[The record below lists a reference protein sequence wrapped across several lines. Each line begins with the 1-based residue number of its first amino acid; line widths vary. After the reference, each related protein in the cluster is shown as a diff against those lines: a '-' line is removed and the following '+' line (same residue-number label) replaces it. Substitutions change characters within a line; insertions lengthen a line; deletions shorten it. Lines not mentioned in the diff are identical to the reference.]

1 MKDSVYRAPKGTR
14 DLVWPDSERRRSF
27 IDLFAKIVSRS
38 GYAEIVP
45 PMFEH
50 IEVFQRLGDG
60 TDVVRKEMYNFEDK
74 GGRNIALRPEQTASI
89 VRSYA
94 EHRPSLPWKVWYA
107 GPNFRYERAQKGR
120 FRQFDQVGVEALGAD
135 DPYLDVEVIA
145 IAWRF
150 YEALGLKQVNL
161 LLNSVGT
168 IQDRTRYVEA
178 LRGYLEKRKG
188 DLSTEMQETLV
199 SNPLRVL
206 DSKRTEDIEVVSEA
220 PSILEHLSVEANSH
234 FNKVQE
240 GLQKLKIPYS
250 VTPNLVRGLDYYVQ
264 TTFEFTTKSIDA
276 AQDAIGGGG
285 RYDGLAAEMGA
296 PETPG
301 VGFALGLDRTLMA
314 CEAEKTFIGQEQLLQ
329 IYVVD
334 TTGGENSL
342 IITDQLRQKGFKVD
356 RSFGDRS
363 MKAQMKAADKSG
375 AKIALI
381 IGEDEVEKGVVTI
394 RDLRGEEG
402 QEEIASDS
410 IIANLEKRLG

>member
-27 IDLFAKIVSRS
+27 IDLFAEIVSS
-38 GYAEIVP
+38 AGYAEIVL

-50 IEVFQRLGDG
+50 VEVFQRLGDG
-60 TDVVRKEMYNFEDK
+60 TDVVRKEMYDFEDK

-89 VRSYA
+89 VRAYA

-120 FRQFDQVGVEALGAD
+120 FRQFDQVGIEALGAD

-161 LLNSVGT
+161 SLNSVGT
-168 IQDRTRYVEA
+168 LQDRIVYIEA
-178 LRGYLEKRKG
+178 LSEYLEKQKG
-188 DLSTEMQETLV
+188 FLSTEAQETLS

-206 DSKRTEDIEVVSEA
+206 DSKRAEDIEVVSQA
-220 PSILEHLSVEANSH
+220 PSILEHLSEEASNHFSKVE
-234 FNKVQE
+234 E
-240 GLQKLKIPYS
+240 GLKKLEIPYL
-250 VTPNLVRGLDYYVQ
+250 VQPNLVRGLDYYVQ
-264 TTFEFTTKSIDA
+264 TTFEFSTESIDA
-276 AQDAIGGGG
+276 AQVAIGGGG
-285 RYDGLAAEMGA
+285 RYVGLAAEMGA
-296 PETPG
+296 PATPG

-314 CEAEKTFIGQEQLLQ
+314 CEAEKTFIGPEQLLQ
-329 IYVVD
+329 VYVID

-342 IITDQLRQKGFKVD
+342 VITDQLRQNGFKVD

-381 IGEDEVEKGVVTI
+381 VGEDEVEKGVVTI

-402 QEEIASDS
+402 QEEVASDS
-410 IIANLEKRLG
+410 IIANLEKRL

>member
-27 IDLFAKIVSRS
+27 IDLFAEIVSS
-38 GYAEIVP
+38 AGYAEIVL

-50 IEVFQRLGDG
+50 VEVFQRLGDG
-60 TDVVRKEMYNFEDK
+60 TDVVRKEMYDFEDK

-89 VRSYA
+89 VRAYA
-94 EHRPSLPWKVWYA
+94 EHRPSLPWKVWYS

-120 FRQFDQVGVEALGAD
+120 FRQFDQVGIEALGAD

-161 LLNSVGT
+161 SLNSVGT
-168 IQDRTRYVEA
+168 LQDRIVYIEA
-178 LRGYLEKRKG
+178 LSEYLEKQKG
-188 DLSTEMQETLV
+188 FLSTEAQETLS

-206 DSKRTEDIEVVSEA
+206 DSKRAEDIEVVSQA
-220 PSILEHLSVEANSH
+220 PSILEHLSEEANNH
-234 FNKVQE
+234 FSKVEE
-240 GLQKLKIPYS
+240 GLKKLEIPYL
-250 VTPNLVRGLDYYVQ
+250 VQPNLVRGLDYYVQ
-264 TTFEFTTKSIDA
+264 TTFEFSTESIDA

-296 PETPG
+296 PATPG

-314 CEAEKTFIGQEQLLQ
+314 CEAEKTFIGPEQLLQ
-329 IYVVD
+329 VYVID

-342 IITDQLRQKGFKVD
+342 LITDQLRQNGFKVD

-381 IGEDEVEKGVVTI
+381 VGEDEVEKGVVTI

-410 IIANLEKRLG
+410 IIANLEKRL

>member
-27 IDLFAKIVSRS
+27 IDLFAEIVSS
-38 GYAEIVP
+38 AGYAEIVL

-50 IEVFQRLGDG
+50 VEVFQRLGDG
-60 TDVVRKEMYNFEDK
+60 TDVVRKEMYDFEDK

-89 VRSYA
+89 VRAYA

-120 FRQFDQVGVEALGAD
+120 FRQFDQVGIEALGAD

-161 LLNSVGT
+161 SLNSVGT
-168 IQDRTRYVEA
+168 LQDRIVYIEA
-178 LRGYLEKRKG
+178 LSEYLEKQKG
-188 DLSTEMQETLV
+188 FLSTEAQETLS

-206 DSKRTEDIEVVSEA
+206 DSKRAEDIEVVSQA
-220 PSILEHLSVEANSH
+220 PSILEHLSEEASNHFSKVE
-234 FNKVQE
+234 E
-240 GLQKLKIPYS
+240 GLKKLEIPYL
-250 VTPNLVRGLDYYVQ
+250 VQPNLVRGLDYYVQ
-264 TTFEFTTKSIDA
+264 TTFEFSTESIDA

-296 PETPG
+296 PATPG

-314 CEAEKTFIGQEQLLQ
+314 CEAEKTFIGPEQLLQ
-329 IYVVD
+329 VYVID

-342 IITDQLRQKGFKVD
+342 VITDQLRQNGFKVD

-381 IGEDEVEKGVVTI
+381 VGEDEVEKGVVTI

-410 IIANLEKRLG
+410 IIANLEKRL

>member
-27 IDLFAKIVSRS
+27 IDLFAGIASS
-38 GYAEIVP
+38 AGYAEIVP

-60 TDVVRKEMYNFEDK
+60 TDVVRKEMYDFEDK

-94 EHRPSLPWKVWYA
+94 EHRPPLPWKVWYA

-120 FRQFDQVGVEALGAD
+120 FRQFDQVGVEALGTD

-145 IAWRF
+145 VAWRF

-168 IQDRTRYVEA
+168 TQDRTRHVEA
-178 LRGYLEKRKG
+178 LREYFEKRKD
-188 DLSTEMQETLV
+188 DLSTETQETLV

-206 DSKRTEDIEVVSEA
+206 DSKRAEDIEVISEA
-220 PSILEHLSVEANSH
+220 PSILEHLSDQATSH
-234 FNKVQE
+234 FDKVQE
-240 GLQKLKIPYS
+240 GLQKLEIPYS

-314 CEAEKTFIGQEQLLQ
+314 CEAEKTFIGPEQLLQ

-342 IITDQLRQKGFKVD
+342 VITDQLRQKGFKVD

>member
-27 IDLFAKIVSRS
+27 IDLFAEIVSS
-38 GYAEIVP
+38 AGYAEIVL

-50 IEVFQRLGDG
+50 VEVFQRLGDG
-60 TDVVRKEMYNFEDK
+60 TDVVRKEMYDFEDK

-89 VRSYA
+89 VRAYA

-120 FRQFDQVGVEALGAD
+120 FRQFDQVGIEALGAD

-161 LLNSVGT
+161 SLNSVGT
-168 IQDRTRYVEA
+168 LQDRIIYIEA
-178 LRGYLEKRKG
+178 LSEYLEKQKG
-188 DLSTEMQETLV
+188 FLSTEAQETLS

-206 DSKRTEDIEVVSEA
+206 DSKRVEDIEVVSQA
-220 PSILEHLSVEANSH
+220 PSILEHLSEEASNHFSKVE
-234 FNKVQE
+234 E
-240 GLQKLKIPYS
+240 GLKKLEIPYL
-250 VTPNLVRGLDYYVQ
+250 VQPNLVRGLDYYVQ
-264 TTFEFTTKSIDA
+264 TTFEFSTESIDA

-296 PETPG
+296 PATPG

-314 CEAEKTFIGQEQLLQ
+314 CEAEKTFIGPEQLLQ
-329 IYVVD
+329 VYVID

-342 IITDQLRQKGFKVD
+342 VITDQLRQNGFKVD

-381 IGEDEVEKGVVTI
+381 VGEDEVEKGVVTI

-410 IIANLEKRLG
+410 IIANLEKRL

>member
-27 IDLFAKIVSRS
+27 IDLFAEIVSS
-38 GYAEIVP
+38 AGYAEIVL

-50 IEVFQRLGDG
+50 VEVFQRLGDG
-60 TDVVRKEMYNFEDK
+60 TDVVRKEMYDFEDK

-89 VRSYA
+89 VRAYA

-120 FRQFDQVGVEALGAD
+120 FRQFDQVGIEALGAD

-161 LLNSVGT
+161 SLNSVGT
-168 IQDRTRYVEA
+168 LQDRIIYIEA
-178 LRGYLEKRKG
+178 LSEYLEKQKG
-188 DLSTEMQETLV
+188 FLSTEAQETLS

-206 DSKRTEDIEVVSEA
+206 DSKRAEDIEVVSQA
-220 PSILEHLSVEANSH
+220 PSILEHLSEEASNHFSKVE
-234 FNKVQE
+234 E
-240 GLQKLKIPYS
+240 GLKKLEIPYL
-250 VTPNLVRGLDYYVQ
+250 VQPNLVRGLDYYVQ
-264 TTFEFTTKSIDA
+264 TTFEFSTESIDA

-296 PETPG
+296 PATPG

-314 CEAEKTFIGQEQLLQ
+314 CEAEKTFIGPEQLLQ
-329 IYVVD
+329 VYVID

-342 IITDQLRQKGFKVD
+342 VITDQLRQNGFKVD

-381 IGEDEVEKGVVTI
+381 VGEDEVEKGVVTI

-402 QEEIASDS
+402 QEEIASGS
-410 IIANLEKRLG
+410 IIANLEKRLR

>member
-27 IDLFAKIVSRS
+27 IDLFAEIVSS
-38 GYAEIVP
+38 AGYAEIVL

-50 IEVFQRLGDG
+50 VEVFQRLGDG
-60 TDVVRKEMYNFEDK
+60 TDVVRKEMYDFEDK

-89 VRSYA
+89 VRAYA

-120 FRQFDQVGVEALGAD
+120 FRQFDQVGIEALGAD

-161 LLNSVGT
+161 SLNSVGAL
-168 IQDRTRYVEA
+168 QDRIIYIEA
-178 LRGYLEKRKG
+178 LSEYLEKQKG
-188 DLSTEMQETLV
+188 FLSTEAQETLS

-206 DSKRTEDIEVVSEA
+206 DSKRAEDIEVVSQA
-220 PSILEHLSVEANSH
+220 PSILEHLSEEANNH
-234 FNKVQE
+234 FSKVEE
-240 GLQKLKIPYS
+240 GLKKLEIPYL
-250 VTPNLVRGLDYYVQ
+250 VQPNLVRGLDYYVQ
-264 TTFEFTTKSIDA
+264 TTFEFSTESIDA

-296 PETPG
+296 PATPG

-314 CEAEKTFIGQEQLLQ
+314 CEAEKTFIGPEQLLQ
-329 IYVVD
+329 VYVID

-342 IITDQLRQKGFKVD
+342 VITDQLRQNGFKVD

-381 IGEDEVEKGVVTI
+381 VGEDEVEKGVVTI

-410 IIANLEKRLG
+410 IIANLEKRL

>member
-1 MKDSVYRAPKGTR
+1 
-14 DLVWPDSERRRSF
+14 
-27 IDLFAKIVSRS
+27 
-38 GYAEIVP
+38 
-45 PMFEH
+45 
-50 IEVFQRLGDG
+50 
-60 TDVVRKEMYNFEDK
+60 
-74 GGRNIALRPEQTASI
+74 
-89 VRSYA
+89 
-94 EHRPSLPWKVWYA
+94 
-107 GPNFRYERAQKGR
+107 
-120 FRQFDQVGVEALGAD
+120 
-135 DPYLDVEVIA
+135 
-145 IAWRF
+145 
-150 YEALGLKQVNL
+150 
-161 LLNSVGT
+161 
-168 IQDRTRYVEA
+168 VEA

>member
-1 MKDSVYRAPKGTR
+1 VKDSVYRAPKGTR

-27 IDLFAKIVSRS
+27 IDLFAEIVSS
-38 GYAEIVP
+38 AGYAEIVL

-50 IEVFQRLGDG
+50 VEVFQRLGDG
-60 TDVVRKEMYNFEDK
+60 TDVVRKEMYDFEDK

-89 VRSYA
+89 VRAYA

-120 FRQFDQVGVEALGAD
+120 FRQFDQVGIEALGVD

-161 LLNSVGT
+161 SLNSVGT
-168 IQDRTRYVEA
+168 LQDRIVYIEA
-178 LRGYLEKRKG
+178 LSEYLEKQKG
-188 DLSTEMQETLV
+188 FLSTEAQETLS

-206 DSKRTEDIEVVSEA
+206 DSKRAEDIEVVSQA
-220 PSILEHLSVEANSH
+220 PSILEHLSEEANNH
-234 FNKVQE
+234 FSKVEE
-240 GLQKLKIPYS
+240 GLKKLEIPYL
-250 VTPNLVRGLDYYVQ
+250 VQPNLVRGLDYYVQ
-264 TTFEFTTKSIDA
+264 TTFEFSTESIDA

-296 PETPG
+296 PATPG

-314 CEAEKTFIGQEQLLQ
+314 CEAEKTFIGPEQLLQ
-329 IYVVD
+329 VYVID

-342 IITDQLRQKGFKVD
+342 LITDQLRQNGFKVD

-381 IGEDEVEKGVVTI
+381 VGEDEVEKGVVTI

-410 IIANLEKRLG
+410 IIANLEKRL

>member
-27 IDLFAKIVSRS
+27 IDLFAEIVSS
-38 GYAEIVP
+38 AGYAEIVL

-50 IEVFQRLGDG
+50 VEVFQRLGDG
-60 TDVVRKEMYNFEDK
+60 TDVVRKEMYDFEDK

-89 VRSYA
+89 VRAYA
-94 EHRPSLPWKVWYA
+94 EHRPSLPWKVWYS

-120 FRQFDQVGVEALGAD
+120 FRQFDQVGIEALGAD

-161 LLNSVGT
+161 SLNSVGT
-168 IQDRTRYVEA
+168 LQDRIVYIEA
-178 LRGYLEKRKG
+178 LSEYLEKQKG
-188 DLSTEMQETLV
+188 FLSTEAQETLS

-206 DSKRTEDIEVVSEA
+206 DSKRAEDIEVVSQA
-220 PSILEHLSVEANSH
+220 PSILENLSEEANNH
-234 FNKVQE
+234 FSKVEE
-240 GLQKLKIPYS
+240 GLKKLEIPYL
-250 VTPNLVRGLDYYVQ
+250 VQPNLVRGLDYYVQ
-264 TTFEFTTKSIDA
+264 TTFEFSTESIDA

-296 PETPG
+296 PATPG

-314 CEAEKTFIGQEQLLQ
+314 CEAEKTFIGPEQLLQ
-329 IYVVD
+329 VYVID

-342 IITDQLRQKGFKVD
+342 VITDQLRQNGFKVD

-381 IGEDEVEKGVVTI
+381 VGEDEVEKGVVTI

-410 IIANLEKRLG
+410 IIANLEKRL

>member
-27 IDLFAKIVSRS
+27 IDLFAEIVSS
-38 GYAEIVP
+38 AGYAEIVL

-50 IEVFQRLGDG
+50 VEVFQRLGDG
-60 TDVVRKEMYNFEDK
+60 TDVVRKEMYDFEDK

-89 VRSYA
+89 VRAYA

-120 FRQFDQVGVEALGAD
+120 FRQFDQVGIEALGAD

-161 LLNSVGT
+161 SLNSVGT
-168 IQDRTRYVEA
+168 LQDRIVYIEA
-178 LRGYLEKRKG
+178 LSEYLEKQKG
-188 DLSTEMQETLV
+188 FLSTEAQETLS

-206 DSKRTEDIEVVSEA
+206 DSKRAEDIEVVSQA
-220 PSILEHLSVEANSH
+220 PSILEHLSEEASNHFSKVE
-234 FNKVQE
+234 E
-240 GLQKLKIPYS
+240 GLKKLEIPYL
-250 VTPNLVRGLDYYVQ
+250 VQPNLVRGLDYYVQ
-264 TTFEFTTKSIDA
+264 TTFEFSTESIDA

-296 PETPG
+296 PATPG

-314 CEAEKTFIGQEQLLQ
+314 CEAEKTFIGPEQLLQ
-329 IYVVD
+329 VYVID

-342 IITDQLRQKGFKVD
+342 VITDQLRQNGFKVD

-381 IGEDEVEKGVVTI
+381 VGEDEVEKGVVTI

-402 QEEIASDS
+402 QEEIASGS
-410 IIANLEKRLG
+410 IIANLEKRLR